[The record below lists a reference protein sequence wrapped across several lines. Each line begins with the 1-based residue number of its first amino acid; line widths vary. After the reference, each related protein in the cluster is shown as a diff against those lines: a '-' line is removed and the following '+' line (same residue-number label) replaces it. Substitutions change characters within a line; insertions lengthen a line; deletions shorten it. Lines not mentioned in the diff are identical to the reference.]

1 MLKLKSSKWQHYVL
15 FLINSLVIF
24 ILFFR
29 KGVICGWDLQFH
41 LNRIEELHQSLISGH
56 LLSSNG
62 SFAFSQIGLIVN
74 KFYPYLF
81 LYPFAIMRGLADPV
95 LAYNICLFVLTA
107 LSFIIAYQSVI
118 SIPTQQGEKRRSAKA
133 GFLFSLIYNNSG
145 YLLLQITQRGDLAE
159 YIALV
164 LLPVLFMGLISLI
177 RQQDSKKWWWLP
189 ITFTLIAYSHLLSA
203 ILFALFVMVILGLNY
218 HQLNVLKIER
228 LIISGILVVIA
239 TLPISLTIVLAN
251 HQNKVITPI
260 VPDTLQNEAL
270 KPDDLLLNA
279 LNNIVPD
286 TLSVVNLGVITL
298 VCLFISFLI
307 LGSHDLLGKQLT
319 WIGVFSV
326 FLSTNLF
333 PWFIFQR
340 TPLHVIQFPWRF
352 IGITTFCIAYVA
364 AKVLQSLIN
373 RRCALLLVFITVNLV
388 TLTYMHNFT
397 HNGNQIIAYHNV
409 KQYERIATNA
419 VYTDYMPSQTLAGMD
434 PVANFRKKSD
444 IHSHIAVVNG
454 RKVKLHSN
462 QIKPGYNQISYQL
475 TGLNAQRVNH
485 VTLPLLNYGN
495 NHANRSIKTEQTNR
509 GTTII
514 IFHPRTNKAEV
525 TIYLK

>member
-1 MLKLKSSKWQHYVL
+1 MAILCLIFNQFTSNFYLVLSQRCYLRMGFTISSQSDRKSL
-15 FLINSLVIF
+15 M
-24 ILFFR
+24 
-29 KGVICGWDLQFH
+29 
-41 LNRIEELHQSLISGH
+41 SGH

-177 RQQDSKKWWWLP
+177 RQPDSKKWWWLP

-340 TPLHVIQFPWRF
+340 TPLHVIQFP
-352 IGITTFCIAYVA
+352 
-364 AKVLQSLIN
+364 
-373 RRCALLLVFITVNLV
+373 
-388 TLTYMHNFT
+388 
-397 HNGNQIIAYHNV
+397 
-409 KQYERIATNA
+409 
-419 VYTDYMPSQTLAGMD
+419 
-434 PVANFRKKSD
+434 
-444 IHSHIAVVNG
+444 
-454 RKVKLHSN
+454 
-462 QIKPGYNQISYQL
+462 
-475 TGLNAQRVNH
+475 
-485 VTLPLLNYGN
+485 
-495 NHANRSIKTEQTNR
+495 
-509 GTTII
+509 
-514 IFHPRTNKAEV
+514 
-525 TIYLK
+525 